1 MIEEMK
7 IDAEQQ
13 SLSVTA
19 SIGVAVSH
27 HLEDFDGLFQRAD
40 KALYSAKELG
50 RNCVV
55 LADNT

>member
-1 MIEEMK
+1 
-7 IDAEQQ
+7 
-13 SLSVTA
+13 VTA